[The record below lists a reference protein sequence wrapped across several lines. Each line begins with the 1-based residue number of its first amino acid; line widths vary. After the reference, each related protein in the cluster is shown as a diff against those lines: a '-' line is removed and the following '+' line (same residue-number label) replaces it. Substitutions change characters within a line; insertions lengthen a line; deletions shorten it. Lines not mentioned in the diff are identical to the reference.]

1 VIRSCGAAY
10 SATGGHAGGEDAGV
24 WAAEYARGGVRVNVV
39 APGPVFSDGAGHDVI
54 EQLGKT
60 TLLERN
66 AA

>member
-1 VIRSCGAAY
+1 
-10 SATGGHAGGEDAGV
+10 V

>member
-1 VIRSCGAAY
+1 M
-10 SATGGHAGGEDAGV
+10 
-24 WAAEYARGGVRVNVV
+24 WAAEYARGGVRVDAV
-39 APGPVFSDGAGHDVI
+39 APGPVFSNGAAHNVI